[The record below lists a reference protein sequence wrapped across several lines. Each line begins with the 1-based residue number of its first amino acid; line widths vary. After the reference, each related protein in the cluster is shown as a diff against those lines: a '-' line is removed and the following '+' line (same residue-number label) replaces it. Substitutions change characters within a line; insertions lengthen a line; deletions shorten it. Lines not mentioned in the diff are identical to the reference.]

1 MPVWEKHVVCSSSA
15 NKVLLKPS
23 CGTHSINRQSSG
35 ISGVDSRRLGN
46 IRRCPASSWFSHVL
60 GGWKQKRHE
69 NPQQIM
75 IHLSNKKVKCLV
87 KTWSWCLRRCVCVC
101 EIVSFSKYP
110 IYFPLRFYAK
120 TGEEYQMGGSH
131 TIFLWDLYALAAAV
145 TSNSTRK
152 KECLII
158 FVLDL
163 KINDTKL
170 HLVTSLHIKGYGR
183 HPTKTWHLPLRPKFK
198 EIHGTWVH

>member
-35 ISGVDSRRLGN
+35 ISGVDSGRL
-46 IRRCPASSWFSHVL
+46 ALAVFSLTSSFSHVL

-101 EIVSFSKYP
+101 VKLRL
-110 IYFPLRFYAK
+110 FPNTLSIFHFYEK

-145 TSNSTRK
+145 TALVRRNAWSYWYLTWRWMTRSY
-152 KECLII
+152 
-158 FVLDL
+158 
-163 KINDTKL
+163 T
-170 HLVTSLHIKGYGR
+170 
-183 HPTKTWHLPLRPKFK
+183 
-198 EIHGTWVH
+198 

>member
-35 ISGVDSRRLGN
+35 ISGVDSGRL
-46 IRRCPASSWFSHVL
+46 ALAVFSLTSSFSHVL

-101 EIVSFSKYP
+101 EIASFSKYP
-110 IYFPLRFYAK
+110 IYFPLLWEDWGRVPNGRITHDLSLGSIRF
-120 TGEEYQMGGSH
+120 GSC
-131 TIFLWDLYALAAAV
+131 
-145 TSNSTRK
+145 SNSTGK

-158 FVLDL
+158 LILDL
-163 KINDTKL
+163 KMNDTKL

-198 EIHGTWVH
+198 QIWDMEV